1 MEVTNMNALTPLRFF
16 RKKRKVNQV
25 DMLPHRNTKA
35 YQRLEHGETSISFND
50 LLVCLNSLQ
59 LTPEEYFNMIEIEKN
74 MPILE
79 IENQLKKCT
88 QDHTNITEKKI
99 LIDHYKK
106 LKSIENKN
114 SMEMAL
120 YNDIKSCFST
130 LWHEIDPIDK
140 KDIEHMLKIIEKNS
154 YYTYYDYRMIV
165 NTIILFSAEDSN
177 FIHKKMFP
185 ITDSENRTF
194 RTLYVAYLFYPN
206 RITRTIYDKDFN
218 TAKELIQLAEQEN
231 VSPTNYYF
239 HQKMKYLKN
248 LVFYLETKEN
258 TYYAKILEVILFFE
272 ECKNFELAKDLKKE
286 ADNLANGYN
295 YSIENGNIVQIFKLL
310 PK

>member
-1 MEVTNMNALTPLRFF
+1 MNALTPLRFF
-16 RKKRKVNQV
+16 RKKRKINQA

-35 YQRLEHGETSISFND
+35 YQRLEYGETEISFND

-79 IENQLKKCT
+79 IEKQLKKCT
-88 QDHTNITEKKI
+88 QNPNNINEKNK

-106 LKSIENKN
+106 LKSIETKN

-120 YNDIKSCFST
+120 YNDIKSYFST
-130 LWHEIDPIDK
+130 LWHEIEPINN
-140 KDIEHMLKIIEKNS
+140 KDIDNMLKIIKKNS

-165 NTIILFSAEDSN
+165 NTIILFSKEDTN
-177 FIHKKMFP
+177 FIYKKMFP
-185 ITDSENRTF
+185 IEDIENRTF

-206 RITRTIYDKDFN
+206 RITRAIYDADFN
-218 TAKELIQLAEQEN
+218 TANKLIQLAEQEN
-231 VSPTNYYF
+231 VSPNNYYF

-248 LVFYLETKEN
+248 LVLYLTTKEN
-258 TYYAKILEVILFFE
+258 IYYAKILEVILFFE
-272 ECKNFELAKDLKKE
+272 ECKNFELAEDLKQE
-286 ADNLANGYN
+286 TDNLANGYK
-295 YSIENGNIVQIFKLL
+295 YSIEDGNIVQIFNLL